1 MHPFVKPPPKPHGI
15 MATLSKAITLTGF
28 AKSEDGQEAGLW
40 QN

>member
-1 MHPFVKPPPKPHGI
+1 MHPTVKPSPKSHCI
-15 MATLSKAITLTGF
+15 KAILSKAITPIGF